1 MKHFG
6 HFVTESSEHF
16 SEYTP
21 WIIKSARHDLVAEF
35 QVPLDEYIT
44 RCKDQIAEWEVLK
57 HELEDESR
65 PLPVERSNEYAAA
78 IIHGM
83 GTGALRDMVRRLLTH
98 DKRIASFD
106 FAQRQ
111 QGGTGVTIAVLR

>member
-1 MKHFG
+1 MCIRDSDG
-6 HFVTESSEHF
+6 AV
-16 SEYTP
+16 
-21 WIIKSARHDLVAEF
+21 LAE
-35 QVPLDEYIT
+35 QPHL
-44 RCKDQIAEWEVLK
+44 
-57 HELEDESR
+57 
-65 PLPVERSNEYAAA
+65 A